1 MGAQVVIHGIK
12 ACDTMKKAQTWL
24 DGHGVAYDFHDYKK
38 AGVPAAE
45 LPRWLAALGWEKVLN
60 RAGTTWRKLDEAQR
74 AAVVDAGSAAALMQA
89 QPSVIKRPL
98 VQWPD
103 GSLSV
108 GFDAAD
114 WARRLKG

>member
-1 MGAQVVIHGIK
+1 
-12 ACDTMKKAQTWL
+12 
-24 DGHGVAYDFHDYKK
+24 
-38 AGVPAAE
+38 
-45 LPRWLAALGWEKVLN
+45 
-60 RAGTTWRKLDEAQR
+60 
-74 AAVVDAGSAAALMQA
+74 MQA

>member
-1 MGAQVVIHGIK
+1 MGGLTLHGI
-12 ACDTMKKAQTWL
+12 ANCDTVKRARAWL
-24 DGHGVAYDFHDYKK
+24 SGQGVAYEFHDFKR
-38 AGVPAAE
+38 AGVPAA
-45 LPRWLAALGWEKVLN
+45 LPHWITVLGWERLLN
-60 RAGTTWRKLDEAQR
+60 RAGSTWRKLDEAQR

-103 GSLSV
+103 GRFSV

>member
-1 MGAQVVIHGIK
+1 MNAIYGIK
-12 ACDTMKKAQTWL
+12 NCDTMKKARTWL
-24 DGHGVAYDFHDYKK
+24 EGQGVAYRFHDYKTDGIDK
-38 AGVPAAE
+38 AHLEA
-45 LPRWLAALGWEKVLN
+45 WCQALGWEKVLN